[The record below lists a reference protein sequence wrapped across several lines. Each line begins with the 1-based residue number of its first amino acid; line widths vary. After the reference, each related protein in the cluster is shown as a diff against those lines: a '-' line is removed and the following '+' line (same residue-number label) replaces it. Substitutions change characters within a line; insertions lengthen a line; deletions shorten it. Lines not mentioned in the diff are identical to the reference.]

1 MLITAARLRSL
12 IREALNQSALS
23 FEAEY
28 PLDQIIHNPELD
40 NAAKTWLTVR
50 NWTEAN
56 PALTLARGIHEYYAY
71 DQARAASMN
80 RALAKIDR
88 SLQGVFDREMAAAK
102 TSAAPPPPGMI
113 SLTTSMEKIAELR
126 GINNAISQIEDIVG
140 PGRFMEAVTGLL
152 PPPRATFLTMRV
164 KEAEAEQGPAL
175 EQLRIELGL
184 AAPPPPPEIRPSRGI
199 EYADEETVAEE
210 LRSYIKNNLPPSEP
224 TRAAIQRYLRQSM
237 NGEPH
242 NSFRALFREPSSDED
257 PYAYRGIN
265 ISEDALPRFGVDPTG
280 LPRGVW
286 VLLGPDES
294 ESHGDMPSR
303 PTPIPREMRIPN
315 QPGATV
321 SSWSYSAPEARM
333 FASQGPDSNAR
344 LVLAADMFGGKNEAK
359 FLEMYGLY
367 EALDLDRF
375 DDEVE
380 LLGVASAANPIR
392 GRAMYVWLPE

>member
-1 MLITAARLRSL
+1 MRITAARLRSL
-12 IREALNQSALS
+12 IREALNQPALS

-28 PLDQIIHNPELD
+28 PLDQIIRSPAPDNPRD
-40 NAAKTWLTVR
+40 AWSIVR
-50 NWTEAN
+50 RWTEAN
-56 PALTLARGIHEYYAY
+56 PDLTLARGVHEYYAY
-71 DQARAASMN
+71 DQARAGSMN
-80 RALAKIDR
+80 RALSKIDR

-102 TSAAPPPPGMI
+102 SSAAPPPPGMI
-113 SLTTSMEKIAELR
+113 SLTTSMATIAELR
-126 GINNAISQIEDIVG
+126 GINSAIRQIEDIVG

-152 PPPRATFLTMRV
+152 PPPRATYLKLRV

-184 AAPPPPPEIRPSRGI
+184 AAPPPPPEIRLSRGI

-210 LRSYIKNNLPPSEP
+210 LRSYIKNNHPPSEP

-237 NGEPH
+237 SGEPL

-265 ISEDALPRFGVDPTG
+265 ISEDALPRFGVDSTG

-286 VLLGPDES
+286 VLLGPDEA
-294 ESHGDMPSR
+294 ESHGDMLSR

-333 FASQGPDSNAR
+333 FASQGPNDNAR

-392 GRAMYVWLPE
+392 GRAMYVWLP

>member
-1 MLITAARLRSL
+1 MRITEGQLRRI
-12 IREALNQSALS
+12 IREALNQLTTT

-28 PLDQIIHNPELD
+28 PLDQLIHNPTAD
-40 NAAKTWLTVR
+40 KPRDAWAVVR
-50 NWTEAN
+50 IWTEAN
-56 PALTLARGIHEYYAY
+56 PDLTVARGVHEYYAY
-71 DQARAASMN
+71 DQARAGSMN

-88 SLQGVFDREMAAAK
+88 SLQGVFDREMEAAK
-102 TSAAPPPPGMI
+102 SSAAPPPPDMI
-113 SLTTSMEKIAELR
+113 SLTTPMEKIAELR

-152 PPPRATFLTMRV
+152 PPPRATFLTLRV

-210 LRSYIKNNLPPSEP
+210 LRSYIKNNHPPSEP

-242 NSFRALFREPSSDED
+242 NNFRALFREPSSDED

-265 ISEDALPRFGVDPTG
+265 IPEDALSRFGVDSTG

-294 ESHGDMPSR
+294 ESHGDMPIR
-303 PTPIPREMRIPN
+303 ATPIPREMRIPN
-315 QPGATV
+315 LPGATV

-333 FASQGPDSNAR
+333 FASQGPDSNTR

-392 GRAMYVWLPE
+392 GRAMYVWLP